1 MQAQDP
7 HYKLAGAALAVAAVV
22 ANLDAMVDEAATLL
36 EDADKDMDA
45 EDNIGLIHQD
55 PPVAILITTPPK
67 VA

>member
-36 EDADKDMDA
+36 EDADKDIDADKDMDA

-55 PPVAILITTPPK
+55 PPVAI
-67 VA
+67 